1 MKSFIIT
8 VLLINL
14 SLTLPTQAAITL
26 FLSNTSTNS
35 QLDFV
40 VTGTLESSDFGENF
54 LSDQFPS
61 LWIYK
66 DGLDWTTSSLANVSS
81 GSVNGGS
88 LTAPAI
94 VNGMTY
100 LLANN
105 NTATGTAQD
114 VISLN
119 WANLE
124 PAVESTDFAVGQVL
138 DWGFSVRNFNAFS
151 IDFELLRSSEIPFSA
166 QLGSGAVIPEPSTY
180 ALFAGFACFIFLC
193 MRRRNSSGNVPERK

>member
-14 SLTLPTQAAITL
+14 SLTLPTQAAINV

-66 DGLDWTTSSLANVSS
+66 DGVDWTTSSLANASS

-105 NTATGTAQD
+105 NFATGTAQD
-114 VISLN
+114 IISLT
-119 WANLE
+119 WSNLE

-138 DWGFSVRNFNAFS
+138 DWGFSVRNFS
-151 IDFELLRSSEIPFSA
+151 IASLDFELLRSSEIPFSA

>member
-1 MKSFIIT
+1 MKSFIIS

-14 SLTLPTQAAITL
+14 SFALPTQAAITV

-54 LSDQFPS
+54 FNASFPS

-66 DGLDWTTSSLANVSS
+66 DGLDWTTSGITNFVS
-81 GSVNGGS
+81 GSVNGDN
-88 LTAPAI
+88 LTAPTI
-94 VNGMTY
+94 VNGVLYSLMD
-100 LLANN
+100 N

-114 VISLN
+114 IISLA
-119 WANLE
+119 WSNLE

-138 DWGFSVRNFNAFS
+138 DWSFSVRNFS
-151 IDFELLRSSEIPFSA
+151 IAAINFELLRSSEIPFSA